1 MCIFCTFNTLS
12 YNNSYYT
19 LGYNQGYSEAEEI
32 YKYPDISST
41 SGTGSSVYMVVPEG
55 YTKAYGSGSY
65 AGFKVNSTW
74 LWTNNG
80 KHFSDYGGY
89 YPVKEGDE
97 LELVANTYGTCT
109 LILKH

>member
-1 MCIFCTFNTLS
+1 M
-12 YNNSYYT
+12 
-19 LGYNQGYSEAEEI
+19 GYNQGYSEAEEI

-89 YPVKEGDE
+89 YPVREGDQLT
-97 LELVANTYGTCT
+97 LEANTYGTCT
-109 LILKH
+109 LILRH